1 MPASKR
7 DHRRLLVGSLDPLS
21 SLATPKL
28 GNTATARPF
37 GREHR
42 QPIDRNRELARCL
55 RRETYDMN
63 VPTHITDGPE
73 RQMLEYMLDHTRAEL
88 IDTVR
93 GLSETESR
101 RRLVPSMTTSI
112 GLVKHAAFAERK
124 WFQHILGGLPES
136 ECDGAMVGEAS
147 FVVSDNETVADVIAE
162 FERASNRARTIAAN
176 IDLDATRGHPAVG
189 TVSLRW
195 IYLLMIQEFAR
206 HAGHSD
212 ILREQTG
219 ATRRT

>member
-1 MPASKR
+1 MN
-7 DHRRLLVGSLDPLS
+7 DP
-21 SLATPKL
+21 T
-28 GNTATARPF
+28 R
-37 GREHR
+37 
-42 QPIDRNRELARCL
+42 
-55 RRETYDMN
+55 
-63 VPTHITDGPE
+63 ITGGPE
-73 RQMLEYMLDHTRAEL
+73 RQLLEYLLDHTRAEL

-93 GLSETESR
+93 GLSETEAR
-101 RRLVPSMTTSI
+101 RRLVTSMTTSI

-124 WFQHILGGLPES
+124 WFQRILAGLPDS

-147 FVVSDNETVADVIAE
+147 FVVSDDETVADVIAE
-162 FERASNRARTIAAN
+162 FERASNRARTIAAD
-176 IDLDATRGHPAVG
+176 IDLDAIRQHPVFG

-212 ILREQTG
+212 ILREQTD

>member
-1 MPASKR
+1 
-7 DHRRLLVGSLDPLS
+7 
-21 SLATPKL
+21 
-28 GNTATARPF
+28 
-37 GREHR
+37 
-42 QPIDRNRELARCL
+42 
-55 RRETYDMN
+55 MN
-63 VPTHITDGPE
+63 NPTRTTGGPE
-73 RQMLEYMLDHTRAEL
+73 RQLLEYMLDHTRVEL

-93 GLSETESR
+93 GLSESEAR

-147 FVVSDNETVADVIAE
+147 FVVSDDETVADVIAE
-162 FERASNRARTIAAN
+162 FERASDRARTIAAGV
-176 IDLDATRGHPAVG
+176 DLDDTRQRPGFG
-189 TVSLRW
+189 SVSLRW

-212 ILREQTG
+212 ILREQTD

>member
-1 MPASKR
+1 MNIPTRVTGGAE
-7 DHRRLLVGSLDPLS
+7 
-21 SLATPKL
+21 
-28 GNTATARPF
+28 RP
-37 GREHR
+37 
-42 QPIDRNRELARCL
+42 
-55 RRETYDMN
+55 
-63 VPTHITDGPE
+63 
-73 RQMLEYMLDHTRAEL
+73 MLEYMLDHTRAEL
-88 IDTVR
+88 IGTVR

-147 FVVSDNETVADVIAE
+147 FVVSDNETVADVIGE
-162 FERASNRARTIAAN
+162 FERASNRARAIAAD
-176 IDLDATRGHPAVG
+176 IDLDATRQHPSCG

-206 HAGHSD
+206 HAGHND

-219 ATRRT
+219 APPVELEPDRQIPPRQPHDGPNQLRRRTHRSRSRTGTLGCCRCSSRCSRWSRNYRC

>member
-1 MPASKR
+1 MN
-7 DHRRLLVGSLDPLS
+7 DP
-21 SLATPKL
+21 T
-28 GNTATARPF
+28 R
-37 GREHR
+37 
-42 QPIDRNRELARCL
+42 
-55 RRETYDMN
+55 
-63 VPTHITDGPE
+63 ITDGPE
-73 RQMLEYMLDHTRAEL
+73 RQMLEYMLDHNRAEL

-147 FVVSDNETVADVIAE
+147 FSVSDNETVADVIAE
-162 FERASNRARTIAAN
+162 FERAGNRARTIAAD
-176 IDLDATRGHPAVG
+176 IDLDATRQHPAFG
-189 TVSLRW
+189 AVSLRW

-212 ILREQTG
+212 ILREQIG
-219 ATRRT
+219 ATRRADGTLVQGVD

>member
-1 MPASKR
+1 MK
-7 DHRRLLVGSLDPLS
+7 
-21 SLATPKL
+21 
-28 GNTATARPF
+28 N
-37 GREHR
+37 
-42 QPIDRNRELARCL
+42 
-55 RRETYDMN
+55 
-63 VPTHITDGPE
+63 PTHITDGSE
-73 RQMLEYMLDHTRAEL
+73 RQILEYMLDHNRAEL

-93 GLSETESR
+93 GLSEAEAR

-136 ECDGAMVGEAS
+136 ECDGPMVGEAS
-147 FVVSDNETVADVIAE
+147 FVVSDHETVADVIAE
-162 FERASNRARTIAAN
+162 FERASNRARTIVAD
-176 IDLDATRGHPAVG
+176 IDLDATRGHPASG

-212 ILREQTG
+212 ILREQTC
-219 ATRRT
+219 AARRTCARPPDPAQAAPQRARIKGPTEQQSGDPADHCRGGSAQFPAASR

>member
-1 MPASKR
+1 MN
-7 DHRRLLVGSLDPLS
+7 DP
-21 SLATPKL
+21 T
-28 GNTATARPF
+28 R
-37 GREHR
+37 
-42 QPIDRNRELARCL
+42 
-55 RRETYDMN
+55 
-63 VPTHITDGPE
+63 ITDGPE
-73 RQMLEYMLDHTRAEL
+73 RQLLGYLLDHTRAEL

-93 GLSETESR
+93 GLSETEAR

-124 WFQHILGGLPES
+124 WFQRILAGLPDS

-147 FVVSDNETVADVIAE
+147 FVVSDDETVADVIAE
-162 FERASNRARTIAAN
+162 FERASERARTIAAD
-176 IDLDATRGHPAVG
+176 IDLDAIRQHPVFG

-212 ILREQTG
+212 ILREQTD

>member
-1 MPASKR
+1 
-7 DHRRLLVGSLDPLS
+7 
-21 SLATPKL
+21 
-28 GNTATARPF
+28 
-37 GREHR
+37 
-42 QPIDRNRELARCL
+42 
-55 RRETYDMN
+55 MN
-63 VPTHITDGPE
+63 IPTRITDCPE
-73 RQMLEYMLDHTRAEL
+73 RQMLEYILDHTRAEL
-88 IDTVR
+88 TDTVR

-147 FVVSDNETVADVIAE
+147 FVVGDNETVADVIAE
-162 FERASNRARTIAAN
+162 FERASNRARTIAAH
-176 IDLDATRGHPAVG
+176 IDLDATRQHPAFG
-189 TVSLRW
+189 TVSLRQ

-212 ILREQTG
+212 ILREQTD
-219 ATRRT
+219 ATRQT

>member
-1 MPASKR
+1 
-7 DHRRLLVGSLDPLS
+7 
-21 SLATPKL
+21 
-28 GNTATARPF
+28 
-37 GREHR
+37 
-42 QPIDRNRELARCL
+42 
-55 RRETYDMN
+55 MN
-63 VPTHITDGPE
+63 VPNRITDRPE

-101 RRLVPSMTTSI
+101 RRLVVSRTTSI

-147 FVVSDNETVADVIAE
+147 FEVSDDETVADVIAE
-162 FERASNRARTIAAN
+162 FERASDRARAIAA
-176 IDLDATRGHPAVG
+176 DVGLDATRHHPACG

-195 IYLLMIQEFAR
+195 IYLLIIQEFAR

-212 ILREQTG
+212 ILREQTA

>member
-1 MPASKR
+1 
-7 DHRRLLVGSLDPLS
+7 
-21 SLATPKL
+21 
-28 GNTATARPF
+28 
-37 GREHR
+37 
-42 QPIDRNRELARCL
+42 
-55 RRETYDMN
+55 MN
-63 VPTHITDGPE
+63 NPTGTTSGPE
-73 RQMLEYMLDHTRAEL
+73 RQLLEYMLDYTRAEL

-93 GLSETESR
+93 GLSEAEAR

-136 ECDGAMVGEAS
+136 ECDGAMVGEDS
-147 FVVSDNETVADVIAE
+147 FVVSDDETVADVIAE
-162 FERASNRARTIAAN
+162 FERAGNRARTIAAD
-176 IDLDATRGHPAVG
+176 IELDAIRQHPACG

-195 IYLLMIQEFAR
+195 IYLLLIQEFAR

-212 ILREQTG
+212 ILREQTE

>member
-1 MPASKR
+1 MNNPTR
-7 DHRRLLVGSLDPLS
+7 VTGGS
-21 SLATPKL
+21 
-28 GNTATARPF
+28 
-37 GREHR
+37 
-42 QPIDRNRELARCL
+42 
-55 RRETYDMN
+55 
-63 VPTHITDGPE
+63 E
-73 RQMLEYMLDHTRAEL
+73 RQLLEYMLDHTRAEL

-93 GLSETESR
+93 GLSETDAR

-147 FVVSDNETVADVIAE
+147 FVVSDDETVADVIAE
-162 FERASNRARTIAAN
+162 FERAGNRARTIAAD
-176 IDLDATRGHPAVG
+176 IDLDATREHPAFG
-189 TVSLRW
+189 SVSLRW

-212 ILREQTG
+212 ILREQTD
-219 ATRRT
+219 ANRRT

>member
-1 MPASKR
+1 MN
-7 DHRRLLVGSLDPLS
+7 DP
-21 SLATPKL
+21 T
-28 GNTATARPF
+28 R
-37 GREHR
+37 
-42 QPIDRNRELARCL
+42 
-55 RRETYDMN
+55 
-63 VPTHITDGPE
+63 ITDGPE
-73 RQMLEYMLDHTRAEL
+73 RQLLEYLLDHTRAEL

-93 GLSETESR
+93 GLSETEAR

-124 WFQHILGGLPES
+124 WFQRILAGLPDS

-147 FVVSDNETVADVIAE
+147 FVASDDETVADVIAE
-162 FERASNRARTIAAN
+162 FERASERARTIAAD
-176 IDLDATRGHPAVG
+176 IDLDAIRQHPAFG

-212 ILREQTG
+212 ILREQTD

>member
-1 MPASKR
+1 M
-7 DHRRLLVGSLDPLS
+7 
-21 SLATPKL
+21 
-28 GNTATARPF
+28 
-37 GREHR
+37 E
-42 QPIDRNRELARCL
+42 I
-55 RRETYDMN
+55 
-63 VPTHITDGPE
+63 PTRITDGPE
-73 RQMLEYMLDHTRAEL
+73 RQMLEYMLDHVRTEL

-101 RRLVPSMTTSI
+101 RRLVSSMTTSI

-136 ECDGAMVGEAS
+136 ECDGAMVGKES
-147 FVVSDNETVADVIAE
+147 FVVSDDETLSDVIDE
-162 FERASNRARTIAAN
+162 FQRASNHARTIAKE
-176 IDLDATRGHPAVG
+176 IDLDATREHPVFG

-212 ILREQTG
+212 ILSEQTE